1 MIIKSELS
9 NVSPIDVYLF
19 ESEENGEILK
29 HTFFETVNIYEVN
42 EFILFKEKEKYYVM
56 GATPKTKYFGY
67 EITKEESE
75 RIKEDFQLIETFR
88 KYDYMSM
95 PKF

>member
-1 MIIKSELS
+1 
-9 NVSPIDVYLF
+9 
-19 ESEENGEILK
+19 
-29 HTFFETVNIYEVN
+29 
-42 EFILFKEKEKYYVM
+42 M